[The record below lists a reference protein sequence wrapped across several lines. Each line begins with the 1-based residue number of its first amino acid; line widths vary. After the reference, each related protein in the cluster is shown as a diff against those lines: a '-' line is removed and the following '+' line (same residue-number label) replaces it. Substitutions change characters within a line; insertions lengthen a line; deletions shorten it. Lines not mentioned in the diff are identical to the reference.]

1 MDKGGLNLEKLR
13 KTNRVDIKANIKEKI
28 ADSKKVVTIDKK
40 EKSVKIND
48 KKLFRKNTFLTG
60 ITKRWATNTLLVTAL
75 VLLVLVAACIFFVAE
90 YYRNYV
96 VTYVSGYANESVVT
110 FFAPYVDGSD
120 EVFYQKAKEFTNDFF
135 DKSRVEVQVV
145 DRYGDV
151 AVSSSGFKSDEKIED
166 MEDVNK
172 ALKSET
178 GIHKWF
184 GFNQSGEHIVSVAM
198 VLPENSKGEFSGAV
212 RFMTSLKG
220 GDDQIV
226 SFSILLILVYI
237 VALFFVS
244 LSGVFFVQTIVSP
257 LQKINDTAKLI
268 AEGNYDVRID
278 STGKGDDEVA
288 DLARSKNTMISEI
301 AVTDKMKNDF
311 ISTVSHELRTP
322 LTAIKGWGEM
332 LKELD
337 GEDRE
342 ISRRGTEVIINE
354 SERLS
359 RLVEELLDFSRM
371 QNGNMTLRLEKID
384 VLAELDEAV
393 FVFKE
398 RSKRDG
404 IEIKYNAPEIP
415 APMMGDANRIKQ
427 VFVNVLDNAF
437 KYNKQGGLVDV
448 KAVVDDGVLTINIS
462 DTGCGIAPE
471 DLPNVKKNFN
481 KANLQ
486 VRGSGIGLAVVDEI
500 IKLHNGVFEI
510 NSQVDVGTTVT
521 IVLPI
526 EKVNIEPVTSLIEE
540 MMVSENEQKQM
551 L

>member
-28 ADSKKVVTIDKK
+28 ADSKKVVAIDKK
-40 EKSVKIND
+40 EKSVKIKD
-48 KKLFRKNTFLTG
+48 KKLFSKNMFLTG

-120 EVFYQKAKEFTNDFF
+120 DVFYQKAKEFTNDFS

-198 VLPENSKGEFSGAV
+198 VLPENSKGDFSGAV

-220 GDDQIV
+220 VDDQIV
-226 SFSILLILVYI
+226 SFSIILILVYI

-278 STGKGDDEVA
+278 STGEGDDEVA
-288 DLARSKNTMISEI
+288 DLARSINTMISEI

-462 DTGCGIAPE
+462 DTGCGIASE
-471 DLPNVKKNFN
+471 DLPNVKKKFY

>member
-1 MDKGGLNLEKLR
+1 MDKNQ
-13 KTNRVDIKANIKEKI
+13 KI
-28 ADSKKVVTIDKK
+28 QNV
-40 EKSVKIND
+40 SVKEYFASRSVVENKID
-48 KKLFRKNTFLTG
+48 GKKLLFSKLNNTSSQKPVIKG
-60 ITKRWATNTLLVTAL
+60 ITKRWATNTLLITAL
-75 VLLVLVAACIFFVAE
+75 ILLVLVTACIFFIVE

-96 VTYVSGYANESVVT
+96 TTYLSGYANESVT
-110 FFAPYVDGSD
+110 TYFTPYVDGSD
-120 EVFYQKAKEFTNDFF
+120 EVFKQKAKEFADNFS
-135 DKSRVEVQVV
+135 DKSRVEVQVI
-145 DRYGDV
+145 DKYGN
-151 AVSSSGFKSDEKIED
+151 VSVSTSGFGSTEKMSD
-166 MEDVNK
+166 MEDVNE
-172 ALKSET
+172 AVKSST
-178 GIHKWF
+178 GICRWF
-184 GFNQSGEHIVSVAM
+184 GFNQTGEHIVSVAM
-198 VLPENSKGEFSGAV
+198 ALPLTSDGGFSGAV
-212 RFMTSLKG
+212 RFITSMQG
-220 GDDQIV
+220 IDNQIV
-226 SFSILLILVYI
+226 GFCIILIFVYL
-237 VALFFVS
+237 VALFFVA
-244 LSGVFFVQTIVSP
+244 LSGIFFIQTIVSP
-257 LQKINDTAKLI
+257 LQKINHTAKLI
-268 AEGNYDVRID
+268 AEGNYDVRIE
-278 STGKGDDEVA
+278 TGSKEEDEIS
-288 DLARSKNTMISEI
+288 DLAESINAMISDV

-371 QNGNMTLRLEKID
+371 QNGNMTLRLDKID

-404 IEIKYNAPEIP
+404 IEIKYNAPELP

-427 VFVNVLDNAF
+427 VFVNILDNAF
-437 KYNKQGGLVDV
+437 KYNKPGGLVDV
-448 KAVVDDGVLTINIS
+448 EAIVDGEALTIHFS
-462 DTGCGIAPE
+462 DTGCGIAQE
-471 DLPNVKKNFN
+471 DLPNVKKKFY

-510 NSQVDVGTTVT
+510 NSELDVGTTVT

-526 EKVNIEPVTSLIEE
+526 EKLNVEPVPNLIEE
-540 MMVSENEQKQM
+540 MRVTENEQKEQQ
-551 L
+551 

>member
-1 MDKGGLNLEKLR
+1 MKKQEEKTLKTRVKKDNIKSADNKIKMISIRQKLR
-13 KTNRVDIKANIKEKI
+13 DTK
-28 ADSKKVVTIDKK
+28 DKK
-40 EKSVKIND
+40 MI
-48 KKLFRKNTFLTG
+48 TG
-60 ITKRWATNTLLVTAL
+60 ITKRWATNTLLITAL
-75 VLLVLVAACIFFVAE
+75 ILLVLVASCILFVVE

-96 VTYVSGYANESVVT
+96 NNYLSGYANETVTT
-110 FFAPYVDGSD
+110 FFMPYVDASN
-120 EVFYQKAKEFTNDFF
+120 EIFEQKAKEYVDSFA

-145 DRYGDV
+145 NKQGKV
-151 AVSSSGFKSDEKIED
+151 SVSSSGFAVRETIED
-166 MEDVNK
+166 MEDVRK
-172 ALKSET
+172 AIESSS
-178 GIHKWF
+178 GIYKWF
-184 GFNQSGEHIVSVAM
+184 GFNDNGEHIVSVAM
-198 VLPENSKGEFSGAV
+198 NLPLNSNGEFTGAV
-212 RFMTSLKG
+212 RFITSMRG
-220 GDDQIV
+220 IDRQIIGFV
-226 SFSILLILVYI
+226 LILFAVYI

-244 LSGVFFVQTIVSP
+244 LSGIFFIQTIVAP
-257 LQKINDTAKLI
+257 VRKINETAKLI
-268 AEGNYDVRID
+268 AGGNYDVRIE
-278 STGKGDDEVA
+278 TAGKENDEITE
-288 DLARSKNTMISEI
+288 LAESINTMISEV

-354 SERLS
+354 ADRLS
-359 RLVEELLDFSRM
+359 GLVEELLDFSRM
-371 QNGNMTLRLEKID
+371 QRGNMTLRLEKID

-404 IEIKYNAPEIP
+404 IDITYNAPDIP
-415 APMMGDANRIKQ
+415 APMMGDPNRIKQ

-448 KAVVDDGVLTINIS
+448 DAIVEEDALTIHVS

-471 DLPNVKKNFN
+471 DLPNVRKKFY

-510 NSQVDVGTTVT
+510 NSELGVGTTVT

-526 EKVNIEPVTSLIEE
+526 EHVAVEPMGSLIEE
-540 MMVSENEQKQM
+540 MMVNENEQ
-551 L
+551 

>member
-1 MDKGGLNLEKLR
+1 MFKRKQIKTVKAEDFIDVNSVASKSDNSNKKIVFIDKLKR
-13 KTNRVDIKANIKEKI
+13 KTPQKLVIK
-28 ADSKKVVTIDKK
+28 
-40 EKSVKIND
+40 
-48 KKLFRKNTFLTG
+48 G
-60 ITKRWATNTLLVTAL
+60 ITKRWATNTLLITALILLVIVTA
-75 VLLVLVAACIFFVAE
+75 CIIFISE

-96 VTYVSGYANESVVT
+96 TSYLSGYANETVTT
-110 FFAPYVDGSD
+110 FFAPYIDGSD
-120 EVFYQKAKEFTNDFF
+120 EVFNQKAKEYADNFS
-135 DKSRVEVQVV
+135 DKSRVEVQII
-145 DRYGDV
+145 DKYGKV
-151 AVSSSGFKSDEKIED
+151 CVTTSGFGSSQTMND
-166 MEDVNK
+166 MEDVK
-172 ALKSET
+172 DAKKSET
-178 GIHKWF
+178 GISKWF
-184 GFNQSGEHIVSVAM
+184 GFNENGEHIVSVAM
-198 VLPENSKGEFSGAV
+198 ILPVDSNGSFAGAV
-212 RFMTSLKG
+212 RFITSMQG
-220 GDDQIV
+220 IDNQIAGFCV
-226 SFSILLILVYI
+226 LLLLVYL
-237 VALFFVS
+237 VALFFVT

-257 LQKINDTAKLI
+257 LQKINQTAKLV
-268 AEGNYDVRID
+268 AGGNYDVRIE
-278 STGKGDDEVA
+278 TGSKEEDEIS
-288 DLARSKNTMISEI
+288 DLAESINTMISEV

-371 QNGNMTLRLEKID
+371 QNGNMTLRLDKID

-404 IEIKYNAPEIP
+404 IEIRYNAPETP

-427 VFVNVLDNAF
+427 VFVNILDNAF
-437 KYNKQGGLVDV
+437 KYNKQGGMVDV
-448 KAVVDDGVLTINIS
+448 EAIVESEALTIHFS
-462 DTGCGIAPE
+462 DTGCGIAEE
-471 DLPNVKKNFN
+471 DLPNVKKKFY

-510 NSQVDVGTTVT
+510 NSKIDIGTTVT

-526 EKVNIEPVTSLIEE
+526 EKVNVEPVPNLIEE
-540 MMVSENEQKQM
+540 MRVTEIEQKEQ
-551 L
+551 

>member
-48 KKLFRKNTFLTG
+48 KKLFSKNTFLTG

-220 GDDQIV
+220 VDDQIV
-226 SFSILLILVYI
+226 SFSIILILVYI

-288 DLARSKNTMISEI
+288 DLARSINTMISEI

-471 DLPNVKKNFN
+471 DLPNVKKKFY

>member
-1 MDKGGLNLEKLR
+1 MKKRTKSNEKAKLKKEHRKSKQSVADKVSGNASVREKL
-13 KTNRVDIKANIKEKI
+13 KS
-28 ADSKKVVTIDKK
+28 SKKKK
-40 EKSVKIND
+40 SI
-48 KKLFRKNTFLTG
+48 TG
-60 ITKRWATNTLLVTAL
+60 ITKRWATNTLLITAL
-75 VLLVLVAACIFFVAE
+75 VLLVLVASSILFIVE

-96 VTYVSGYANESVVT
+96 TNYLSGYANETVAT
-110 FFAPYVDGSD
+110 YFTPYVDAND
-120 EVFYQKAKEFTNDFF
+120 DIFEQKAKEYVDSFS

-145 DRYGDV
+145 NRHGKV
-151 AVSSSGFKSDEKIED
+151 SVSSSGFAVKETLED
-166 MEDVNK
+166 MEDVQE
-172 ALKSET
+172 AVESSS
-178 GIHKWF
+178 GIYKWF
-184 GFNQSGEHIVSVAM
+184 GFNQNGEHIVSVAM
-198 VLPENSKGEFSGAV
+198 VLPDNSNGEFSGAI
-212 RFMTSLKG
+212 RFITSMRG
-220 GDDQIV
+220 IDRQIIG
-226 SFSILLILVYI
+226 FILILFAVYI
-237 VALFFVS
+237 VALFFVA
-244 LSGVFFVQTIVSP
+244 LSGIFFIQTIVAP
-257 LQKINDTAKLI
+257 VRKINETAKLI
-268 AEGNYDVRID
+268 SEGNYDVRIETAGKDNDEITELAD
-278 STGKGDDEVA
+278 SI
-288 DLARSKNTMISEI
+288 NTMISEI

-354 SERLS
+354 ADRLS

-404 IEIKYNAPEIP
+404 IEITYNAPDIP
-415 APMMGDANRIKQ
+415 APMMGDPNRIKQ

-437 KYNKQGGLVDV
+437 KYNKQGGFVDV
-448 KAVVDDGVLTINIS
+448 EAVVDDGALSIYVS
-462 DTGCGIAPE
+462 DTGCGIAEE
-471 DLPNVKKNFN
+471 DLPNVKKKFY

-510 NSQVDVGTTVT
+510 NSELGVGTTVT
-521 IVLPI
+521 IVFPI
-526 EKVNIEPVTSLIEE
+526 EKVAVEPMSSLIDE
-540 MMVSENEQKQM
+540 MMVNENE
-551 L
+551 

>member
-1 MDKGGLNLEKLR
+1 MSEK
-13 KTNRVDIKANIKEKI
+13 IKVVSSENIKPQKDKVNIENKI
-28 ADSKKVVTIDKK
+28 S
-40 EKSVKIND
+40 E
-48 KKLFRKNTFLTG
+48 LKNRLTTHGENTENSSFKG
-60 ITKRWATNTLLVTAL
+60 ITRRWATNTLLITAL
-75 VLLVLVAACIFFVAE
+75 VLLVLVTACIFFVAE

-96 VTYVSGYANESVVT
+96 VTYLSGYANETVT
-110 FFAPYVDGSD
+110 AFFMPYVEGSD
-120 EVFYQKAKEFTNDFF
+120 EVFSTKAKEFTDGFS
-135 DKSRVEVQVV
+135 DKSRVEVQIINK
-145 DRYGDV
+145 YGEITS
-151 AVSSSGFKSDEKIED
+151 SSSGFKSEESIYD
-166 MEDVNK
+166 MEDVSE
-172 ALKSET
+172 AIESET
-178 GIHKWF
+178 GICKWF
-184 GFNQSGEHIVSVAM
+184 GFNENREHIAIVTM
-198 VLPENSKGEFSGAV
+198 TLPSNSANDFSGAV
-212 RFMTSLKG
+212 RFITSMKAI
-220 GDDQIV
+220 DRQIV
-226 SFSILLILVYI
+226 GFCFILLFVYL

-244 LSGVFFVQTIVSP
+244 LSGIFFIRTIVSP

-268 AEGNYDVRID
+268 AGGNYDVQIEID
-278 STGKGDDEVA
+278 SKEEDEIT
-288 DLARSKNTMISEI
+288 DLSKSINTMISEV

-371 QNGNMTLRLEKID
+371 QNGNMTLRLDKID

-398 RSKRDG
+398 RSKREG
-404 IEIKYNAPEIP
+404 IEIKYNAPELP

-427 VFVNVLDNAF
+427 VFVNILDNAF

-448 KAVVDDGVLTINIS
+448 EAIVDGEVLTIHFS
-462 DTGCGIAPE
+462 DTGCGIKEE
-471 DLPNVKKNFN
+471 DLPNVKKKFY

-510 NSQVDVGTTVT
+510 NSKVDIGTTVT
-521 IVLPI
+521 IVLPV
-526 EKVNIEPVTSLIEE
+526 EKVNVEPVTNLIEE
-540 MMVSENEQKQM
+540 MRVTENEQK
-551 L
+551 

>member
-28 ADSKKVVTIDKK
+28 ADSKKVVAIDKK
-40 EKSVKIND
+40 EKSVKIKD
-48 KKLFRKNTFLTG
+48 KKLFSKNMFLTG

-96 VTYVSGYANESVVT
+96 VTYVSGYANESVIT

-120 EVFYQKAKEFTNDFF
+120 DVFYQKAKEFTNDFS

-198 VLPENSKGEFSGAV
+198 VLPENSKGDFSGAV

-220 GDDQIV
+220 VDDQIV
-226 SFSILLILVYI
+226 SFSIILILVYI

-288 DLARSKNTMISEI
+288 DLARSINTMISEI

-462 DTGCGIAPE
+462 DTGCGIASE
-471 DLPNVKKNFN
+471 DLPNVKKKFY

>member
-1 MDKGGLNLEKLR
+1 MKSEKTTENNSGEGKKKRLNKYEFKILSSRENTEKSDLR
-13 KTNRVDIKANIKEKI
+13 KKI
-28 ADSKKVVTIDKK
+28 LSRPT
-40 EKSVKIND
+40 
-48 KKLFRKNTFLTG
+48 RKGITG

-75 VLLVLVAACIFFVAE
+75 ILLVLVAACTLFIIQ

-96 VTYVSGYANESVVT
+96 VNYVSGYANESVTT
-110 FFAPYVDGSD
+110 FFTPYVDASD
-120 EVFYQKAKEFTNDFF
+120 DVFNQKSKEFIDSFS
-135 DKSRVEVQVV
+135 DKSRIEVQVV
-145 DRYGDV
+145 NRYGDV
-151 AVSSSGFKSDEKIED
+151 SVSSSGFAVKEKFED
-166 MEDVNK
+166 MEDVLE
-172 ALKSET
+172 ATKSTT
-178 GIHKWF
+178 GICKWF
-184 GFNQSGEHIVSVAM
+184 GFNENGEHIVSVAM
-198 VLPENSKGEFSGAV
+198 VLPTTANGEFSGAV
-212 RFMTSLKG
+212 RFITSMRG
-220 GDDQIV
+220 IDGQIIV
-226 SFSILLILVYI
+226 FILILLAVYI

-244 LSGVFFVQTIVSP
+244 LSGVFFIQTIVTP
-257 LQKINDTAKLI
+257 VRKINDTAKLI
-268 AEGNYDVRID
+268 AEGNYDVRIE
-278 STGKGDDEVA
+278 STGKENDEITELA
-288 DLARSKNTMISEI
+288 DSINTMISEV

-354 SERLS
+354 ADRLS
-359 RLVEELLDFSRM
+359 QLVEELLDFSRM

-404 IEIKYNAPEIP
+404 IEIRYNAPDIP
-415 APMMGDANRIKQ
+415 APMMGDPNRIKQ

-448 KAVVDDGVLTINIS
+448 EAIVDDGTLTIHFS

-471 DLPNVKKNFN
+471 DLPNVKKKFY
-481 KANLQ
+481 KANIQ

-510 NSQVDVGTTVT
+510 ASEVDVGTTVT

-526 EKVNIEPVTSLIEE
+526 EKIAVEPVTSLIEE
-540 MMVSENEQKQM
+540 MMVNESEK
-551 L
+551 